1 MQNANFYNI
10 FISFNYSTCGK
21 FNKKNDLKEIFK
33 KKKITVIE
41 LINNDKI
48 SKDYLF
54 KKISV
59 KEGQSFWKFNPFKL
73 KKDLENL
80 NEIKNFT
87 FYLNWSGVLQ
97 IKIDETEPFMI
108 WIRDENINYLDLNGS
123 ILEFDVKNEKDRII
137 KLFGNN
143 ADLQISELNN
153 LLLKKEKTLRSIN
166 SIFYQSN
173 IGWKIIFHNN
183 KCVLL
188 PLKKLEKVIDIFQDI
203 TKSDLY
209 NQFNFFDLRVFRRVY
224 MSNKKC

>member
-1 MQNANFYNI
+1 MRI
-10 FISFNYSTCGK
+10 FIIFLLALITILAVTLVIKNNYI
-21 FNKKNDLKEIFK
+21 KEIFK
-33 KKKITVIE
+33 EKKIKVIE

-48 SKDYLF
+48 SKDYF
-54 KKISV
+54 FNKISV

-87 FYLNWSGVLQ
+87 FNLNWSGILQ

-108 WIRDENINYLDLNGS
+108 WIRDENINYLDLNGG
-123 ILEFDVKNEKDRII
+123 ILKFDVKEEKNGVI

-143 ADLQISELNN
+143 ANLQISELNN
-153 LLLKKEKTLRSIN
+153 LLLKEEKTLSSIN
-166 SIFYQSN
+166 SIFYQNN
-173 IGWKIIFHNN
+173 IGWKLIFHNN

-203 TKSDLY
+203 IKSRLY
-209 NQFNFFDLRVFRRVY
+209 DQFNFFDLRVFKRVY

>member
-1 MQNANFYNI
+1 MRI
-10 FISFNYSTCGK
+10 FIIFLLALITILAANLVIKS
-21 FNKKNDLKEIFK
+21 NDIREVFK
-33 KKKITVIE
+33 KKKIKIIE

-48 SKDYLF
+48 SKDYFF

-73 KKDLENL
+73 KKDLENF

-87 FYLNWSGVLQ
+87 FHLNWSGILQ
-97 IKIDETEPFMI
+97 IEIDETEPFMI
-108 WIRDENINYLDLNGS
+108 WIRDENVNYIDFNGS
-123 ILEFDVKNEKDRII
+123 ILKFDIKGDKNSII

-143 ADLQISELNN
+143 ANLQISELNN
-153 LLLKKEKTLRSIN
+153 LLLKKEKTFSSIN
-166 SIFYQSN
+166 SIFYQNN
-173 IGWKIIFHNN
+173 IGWKLIFHNK

-188 PLKKLEKVIDIFQDI
+188 PLKKLEKVLDIFQDI
-203 TKSDLY
+203 TKSELY

>member
-1 MQNANFYNI
+1 MRI
-10 FISFNYSTCGK
+10 FIIFLLALIIILAANLVIKS
-21 FNKKNDLKEIFK
+21 NDIKEVFK
-33 KKKITVIE
+33 KKKIKIIE

-48 SKDYLF
+48 SEDYF
-54 KKISV
+54 FRKISV

-73 KKDLENL
+73 KKDLENF

-87 FYLNWSGVLQ
+87 FYLSWSGILK

-108 WIRDENINYLDLNGS
+108 WIRDENINYIDFNGS
-123 ILEFDVKNEKDRII
+123 ILKFDIKEDEDSII

-143 ADLQISELNN
+143 ANLQISELNS
-153 LLLKKEKTLRSIN
+153 LLLKKEKTLSSIN
-166 SIFYQSN
+166 SIFYQNN
-173 IGWKIIFHNN
+173 IGWKIILHNK

-188 PLKKLEKVIDIFQDI
+188 PLKKLEKVLDIFQDI
-203 TKSDLY
+203 TKSELY

>member
-1 MQNANFYNI
+1 MRI
-10 FISFNYSTCGK
+10 FIIFLLAIITILAANLVIKS
-21 FNKKNDLKEIFK
+21 NDIKEIFK
-33 KKKITVIE
+33 KKKINIIE

-48 SKDYLF
+48 SKDYFF

-108 WIRDENINYLDLNGS
+108 WIRDKNINYLDLNGN
-123 ILEFDVKNEKDRII
+123 ILEFDVKNEEDRII

>member
-1 MQNANFYNI
+1 MRI
-10 FISFNYSTCGK
+10 FIIFLLALITILAANLVIKS
-21 FNKKNDLKEIFK
+21 NDIREVFK
-33 KKKITVIE
+33 KKKIKIIE

-48 SKDYLF
+48 SKDYFF

-73 KKDLENL
+73 KKDLENF

-87 FYLNWSGVLQ
+87 FYLNWSGILE
-97 IKIDETEPFMI
+97 IEIDETEPFMI
-108 WIRDENINYLDLNGS
+108 WIRDENTNYIDLNGS
-123 ILEFDVKNEKDRII
+123 ILKFEVKDEKNSII

-143 ADLQISELNN
+143 ANLQISELNN
-153 LLLKKEKTLRSIN
+153 LLLKKEKTLHSIN
-166 SIFYQSN
+166 SIFYQNN
-173 IGWKIIFHNN
+173 IGWKLIFQNN

-188 PLKKLEKVIDIFQDI
+188 PLKKLEKVLDIFQDI
-203 TKSDLY
+203 TKSELY